1 MSENDRVLEK
11 RGNGMSGEVLL
22 KVLRG
27 GYAQFDRIVKLDT
40 PLGEDWLTPLYV
52 KVNARLGRNFE
63 VTVDASSVMGDKIKL
78 SALMLQP
85 VTLWIRQTDGGYLPI
100 HGYVQRARRLGN
112 DGSVSYFQLQF
123 SSWLSFLKLSSDRR
137 DWQEASGWQILTDV
151 FDKHPQASGN
161 YGQELRAAM
170 RSYSHR
176 VQWETDW
183 NFVHRSLEEV
193 GVFARFDFAKDGK
206 SHKVVMMDDLYF
218 GPSLPNSE
226 MKFSHAGTD
235 EDFDGLT
242 QLSEQQDAQSAT
254 LALGTV
260 DYKRPDLDKQI
271 SMPAADLEDLP
282 GQGEDYLYTGSQ
294 TWAESDAGQQQARIR
309 TEEWASRAK
318 RYFAIGSPR
327 YALPGYWFKVSGH
340 PVLDALPDE
349 ERELSIIA
357 SDWLIQNNLPG
368 MDALTR
374 FPRSLRSEIEQ
385 VKAAGAGATVSH
397 RDGSIG
403 FFHVEIEAQR
413 RKTPFRSPFE
423 HQKPEMHLQ
432 TAIVV
437 TDSDEEIATDDGNRV
452 RVRTSNSRNDRN
464 TKSTSWIRAAMP
476 DAGSKRG
483 GYFPLRKGD
492 QVLLGFV
499 NGDCDRPVIVSRLH
513 GGATMPVWH
522 THGLLSGFRSREYG
536 GDGFNQLVMD
546 DATGQNRVHLY
557 SSSYSSHLHLGYL
570 IEQSDNTRGS
580 FVGSGFDLKSEA
592 HGAIRAV
599 QGMSISTHPAAVQP
613 MNVSA
618 ATDQLAA
625 SEAVL
630 ETVSQASE
638 TNRAE
643 SLQDGSDALKAFTE
657 MTQHTVPA
665 ATKGG
670 RTAGGGTGNAN
681 GFAKPALLL
690 SSPAGIGLSSHQSI
704 HTSANQQVNL
714 VAGKNVNLAAGKS
727 FLASVMDKI
736 SLYAQNLG
744 VKIFATKG
752 AIEIQAQTDALT
764 MLAQQDV
771 KIESASGRVILR
783 AEKELILNVGSSYIK
798 ITPNMIENGTSGQI
812 LEKCASWDK
821 PGASTMTLRDPLNGT
836 PVSKHGGYADDF
848 SG

>member
-1 MSENDRVLEK
+1 
-11 RGNGMSGEVLL
+11 MSGEVLL

-40 PLGEDWLTPLYV
+40 PLGDDWLTPLYV
-52 KVNARLGRNFE
+52 KINARLGRNFE
-63 VTVDASSVMGDKIKL
+63 VTVDASSVVGDKIKL

-112 DGSVSYFQLQF
+112 DGTVSYFQLQF

-193 GVFARFDFAKDGK
+193 GVFPRFDFAKDGK

-254 LALGTV
+254 LTLGTA
-260 DYKRPDLDKQI
+260 DYKRPDLDKQA
-271 SMPAADLEDLP
+271 STPAADLDELP
-282 GQGEDYLYTGSQ
+282 GQGEEYLYTGSQ

-340 PVLDALPDE
+340 PVLDALPEE

-368 MDALTR
+368 LDALTR
-374 FPRSLRSEIEQ
+374 FPRGLRSEIEQ
-385 VKAAGAGATVSH
+385 VQAAGTGATVSH
-397 RDGSIG
+397 RDGGVG

-423 HQKPEMHLQ
+423 HEKPEMHLQ

-437 TDSDEEIATDDGNRV
+437 TDSDEEILTDDGNRV

-476 DAGSKRG
+476 DAGAKRG
-483 GYFPLRKGD
+483 GYFPLRKDD

-499 NGDCDRPVIVSRLH
+499 NGDCDRPVIISRLH

-580 FVGSGFDLKSEA
+580 FLGNGFDLKS
-592 HGAIRAV
+592 GAYGAVRAE
-599 QGMSISTHPAAVQP
+599 QGLYVSTQPATAQP
-613 MNVSA
+613 LNVTA
-618 ATDQLAA
+618 ATDPLAGA
-625 SEAVL
+625 EAVL
-630 ETVSQASE
+630 ETVSKASE

-643 SLQDGSDALKAFTE
+643 SLQDGQAALKSFTDA
-657 MTQHTVPA
+657 TQRTVA
-665 ATKGG
+665 GSASGG

-681 GFAKPALLL
+681 GFAKPVMLL
-690 SSPAGIGLSSHQSI
+690 SSPEGIAASTQQSV
-704 HTSANQQVNL
+704 HVTANQHANV
-714 VAGKNVNLAAGKS
+714 VAGKNVNLAAGKA
-727 FLASVMDKI
+727 LLVSVLDKI
-736 SLYAQNLG
+736 SLFAQNLG
-744 VKIFATKG
+744 IKIFAAKG
-752 AIEIQAQTDALT
+752 SVDIQAQSGSASLVG
-764 MLAQQDV
+764 LQDV
-771 KIESASGRVILR
+771 KIESADGR
-783 AEKELILNVGSSYIK
+783 LILTAAKEVWIGAGGSYISIK
-798 ITPNMIENGTSGQI
+798 GDLIENVTTGQI
-812 LEKCASWDK
+812 LEKCGNWDK
-821 PGASTMTLRDPLNGT
+821 SSGASGTIRDPLQAT
-836 PVSKHGGYADDF
+836 PVSTDGGRGSFF

>member
-1 MSENDRVLEK
+1 MGR
-11 RGNGMSGEVLL
+11 EVLL

-27 GYAQFDRIVKLDT
+27 GYAQFDRIIKLDT
-40 PLGEDWLTPLYV
+40 PLGDDWLVPLYV
-52 KVNARLGRNFE
+52 KINARLGRNFE
-63 VTVDASSVMGDKIKL
+63 VTVDASSVAGDKIKL
-78 SALMLQP
+78 NALMLQP
-85 VTLWIRQTDGGYLPI
+85 VTLWIRQTGGRYLPI
-100 HGYVQRARRLGN
+100 HGYVQRARRVGN
-112 DGSVSYFQLQF
+112 DGAVSYFQLQF
-123 SSWLSFLKLSSDRR
+123 SSWLSFLKLGSDRR

-151 FDKHPQASGN
+151 FGKHPQASGN
-161 YGQELRAAM
+161 YGHELRTAM

-193 GVFARFDFAKDGK
+193 GVFPRFDFAQDGK
-206 SHKVVMMDDLYF
+206 SHEVIMMDDLYF
-218 GPSLPNSE
+218 GPSLPNAE

-242 QLSEQQDAQSAT
+242 QLSEQQDVQSAT
-254 LALGTV
+254 LTLGTA
-260 DYKRPDLDKQI
+260 DYKRPDLDKQV
-271 SMPAADLEDLP
+271 STPAADLDDLP

-294 TWAESDAGQQQARIR
+294 AWAKSDVGQQQARIR

-327 YALPGYWFKVSGH
+327 YALPGYWFRVSGH
-340 PVLDALPDE
+340 PLFDALPAD

-357 SDWLIQNNLPG
+357 SDWLIQNNVPG

-385 VKAAGAGATVSH
+385 AQSAGAGTTVSH
-397 RDGSIG
+397 RDGGVG

-437 TDSDEEIATDDGNRV
+437 TDSNEEIVTDDGNRV

-476 DAGSKRG
+476 DAGARRG
-483 GYFPLRKGD
+483 GYFPLRKDD

-499 NGDCDRPVIVSRLH
+499 NGDCDRPVIISRLH

-546 DATGQNRVHLY
+546 DASGQNRVHLY

-570 IEQSDNTRGS
+570 IEQSDNTRGT
-580 FVGSGFDLKSEA
+580 FLGNGFDLKS
-592 HGAIRAV
+592 GAYGAVRAE
-599 QGMSISTHPAAVQP
+599 QGLYVSTQPATAQP
-613 MNVSA
+613 LNVTA
-618 ATDQLAA
+618 ATEPLAGA
-625 SEAVL
+625 EAVF
-630 ETVSQASE
+630 ETASRASE

-643 SLQDGSDALKAFTE
+643 SLQDGQAALKSFTDA
-657 MTQHTVPA
+657 TQRTVA
-665 ATKGG
+665 GATGGG

-681 GFAKPALLL
+681 GFAKPVMLL
-690 SSPAGIGLSSHQSI
+690 SSPEGIAASTQQSV
-704 HTSANQQVNL
+704 HVTANQHANV
-714 VAGKNVNLAAGKS
+714 VAGRNINLAAGKAL
-727 FLASVMDKI
+727 LASVLDKI
-736 SLYAQNLG
+736 SLFAQNLG
-744 VKIFATKG
+744 IKIFAAKG
-752 AIEIQAQTDALT
+752 PVDIQAQSGAVSLVG
-764 MLAQQDV
+764 LQDV
-771 KIESASGRVILR
+771 KIESADGR
-783 AEKELILNVGSSYIK
+783 LILTAAEEVWIGAGGSYIRIK
-798 ITPNMIENGTSGQI
+798 GGLIENVTTGQI
-812 LEKCASWDK
+812 LEKCGSWDK
-821 PGASTMTLRDPLNGT
+821 PGGASRTLRDPLQTT
-836 PVSKHGGYADDF
+836 PVSTDGGRGSLF

>member
-1 MSENDRVLEK
+1 
-11 RGNGMSGEVLL
+11 MSGEVLL

-40 PLGEDWLTPLYV
+40 PLGDDWLTPLYV
-52 KVNARLGRNFE
+52 KINARLGRNFE

-112 DGSVSYFQLQF
+112 DGTVSYFQLQF

-193 GVFARFDFAKDGK
+193 GVFPRFDFAKDGK

-218 GPSLPNSE
+218 GPPLPNSE

-254 LALGTV
+254 LTLGTA
-260 DYKRPDLDKQI
+260 DYKRPDLDKQV
-271 SMPAADLEDLP
+271 STPAADLEDLP

-294 TWAESDAGQQQARIR
+294 TWAESDIGQQQARIR

-340 PVLDALPDE
+340 PVLDALPEE

-368 MDALTR
+368 LDALTR

-385 VKAAGAGATVSH
+385 VQAAGTGATVSH
-397 RDGSIG
+397 RDGGVG

-423 HQKPEMHLQ
+423 HEKPEMHLQ

-437 TDSDEEIATDDGNRV
+437 TDSDEEILTDDGNRV

-476 DAGSKRG
+476 DAGAKRG
-483 GYFPLRKGD
+483 GYFPLRKDD

-499 NGDCDRPVIVSRLH
+499 NGDCDRPVIISRLH

-546 DATGQNRVHLY
+546 DSSGQNRVHLY
-557 SSSYSSHLHLGYL
+557 SSSYNSHLHLGYL
-570 IEQSDNTRGS
+570 IEQSDNTRGT
-580 FVGSGFDLKSEA
+580 FLGNGFDLKSGA
-592 HGAIRAV
+592 HGAVRAE
-599 QGMSISTHPAAVQP
+599 QGLYISTQPATAQP
-613 MNVSA
+613 LNVTA
-618 ATDQLAA
+618 ATEPLAGA
-625 SEAVL
+625 EAVL
-630 ETVSQASE
+630 ETVSKASE

-643 SLQDGSDALKAFTE
+643 SLQDGQNALKSFTDA
-657 MTQHTVPA
+657 TQRTVA
-665 ATKGG
+665 GSTSGG

-681 GFAKPALLL
+681 GFAKPVMLL
-690 SSPAGIGLSSHQSI
+690 SSPEGIAASTQQSV
-704 HTSANQQVNL
+704 HLTANQHANI
-714 VAGKNVNLAAGKS
+714 VASKNVNLAAGKS
-727 FLASVMDKI
+727 LLVSVLDKI
-736 SLYAQNLG
+736 SLFAQNLG
-744 VKIFATKG
+744 IKIFAAKG
-752 AIEIQAQTDALT
+752 PVDIQAQSGTASLVAL
-764 MLAQQDV
+764 QDV
-771 KIESASGRVILR
+771 KIESADGR
-783 AEKELILNVGSSYIK
+783 LILTAAKEVWIGAGGSYISIK
-798 ITPNMIENGTSGQI
+798 GGLIENVTTGQI
-812 LEKCASWDK
+812 LEKCGTWDK
-821 PGASTMTLRDPLNGT
+821 PSGGSGTIRDPLQAT
-836 PVSKHGGYADDF
+836 PVATDGGRGSLF

>member
-1 MSENDRVLEK
+1 MASDMLD
-11 RGNGMSGEVLL
+11 

-40 PLGEDWLTPLYV
+40 PLGDNWLTPLYV
-52 KVNARLGRNFE
+52 KIKARLGRNFE
-63 VTVDASSVMGDKIKL
+63 VTVDASSVVGDKIKL

-100 HGYVQRARRLGN
+100 HGYVQQARRLGN
-112 DGSVSYFQLQF
+112 DGTLSYFQLHF
-123 SSWLSFLKLSSDRR
+123 ASWLSFLKLSSDRR

-161 YGQELRAAM
+161 YGQELRTAM

-193 GVFARFDFAKDGK
+193 GVFPRFDFAKDGK

-254 LALGTV
+254 LTLGTV
-260 DYKRPDLDKQI
+260 DYKRPDLDKQT
-271 SMPAADLEDLP
+271 STPAADLDELP
-282 GQGEDYLYTGSQ
+282 GQGEEYLYTGSQ

-340 PVLDALPDE
+340 PLFDALPEE

-385 VKAAGAGATVSH
+385 VHATGVGTTVSH
-397 RDGSIG
+397 RDGGIG

-423 HQKPEMHLQ
+423 HEKPEMHLQ

-437 TDSDEEIATDDGNRV
+437 TDSDEEIHTDDGNRV
-452 RVRTSNSRNDRN
+452 RVRTSNSRKDRN

-483 GYFPLRKGD
+483 GYFPLRKDD

-499 NGDCDRPVIVSRLH
+499 NGDCDRPVIISRLH
-513 GGATMPVWH
+513 GGVTMPVWH

-546 DATGQNRVHLY
+546 DATGQNRVRLY

-580 FVGSGFDLKSEA
+580 FLGNGFDLKS
-592 HGAIRAV
+592 GAYGAVRAE
-599 QGMSISTHPAAVQP
+599 QGLYVSTQPATAQP
-613 MNVSA
+613 LNVTA
-618 ATDQLAA
+618 ATDPLAGA
-625 SEAVL
+625 EAVL
-630 ETVSQASE
+630 ETVSKASE

-643 SLQDGSDALKAFTE
+643 SLQDGQAALKSFTDA
-657 MTQHTVPA
+657 TQRTVA
-665 ATKGG
+665 GSASGG

-681 GFAKPALLL
+681 GFAKPVMLL
-690 SSPAGIGLSSHQSI
+690 SSPEGIAASTQQSV
-704 HTSANQQVNL
+704 HVTANQHANV
-714 VAGKNVNLAAGKS
+714 VAGKNVNLAAGKA
-727 FLASVMDKI
+727 LLVSVLDKI
-736 SLYAQNLG
+736 SLFAQNLG
-744 VKIFATKG
+744 IKIFAAKG
-752 AIEIQAQTDALT
+752 SVDIQAQSGSASLVG
-764 MLAQQDV
+764 LQDV
-771 KIESASGRVILR
+771 KIESADGR
-783 AEKELILNVGSSYIK
+783 LILTAAKEVWIGAGGSYISIK
-798 ITPNMIENGTSGQI
+798 GGLIENVTTGQI
-812 LEKCASWDK
+812 LEKCGSWDK
-821 PGASTMTLRDPLNGT
+821 PSGASGTIRDPLKAT
-836 PVSKHGGYADDF
+836 PVSTDGGRGSLF

>member
-1 MSENDRVLEK
+1 
-11 RGNGMSGEVLL
+11 MSGEVLL

-397 RDGSIG
+397 RDGGIG

-423 HQKPEMHLQ
+423 HEKPEMHLQ

-580 FVGSGFDLKSEA
+580 FLGNGFDLKS
-592 HGAIRAV
+592 GAYGAVRAE
-599 QGMSISTHPAAVQP
+599 QGLYVSTQPATAQP
-613 MNVSA
+613 LNVTA
-618 ATDQLAA
+618 ATDPLAGA
-625 SEAVL
+625 EAVL
-630 ETVSQASE
+630 ETVSKASE

-643 SLQDGSDALKAFTE
+643 SLQDGQAALKSFTDA
-657 MTQHTVPA
+657 TQHTVA
-665 ATKGG
+665 GSASGG

-681 GFAKPALLL
+681 GFSKPVMLL
-690 SSPAGIGLSSHQSI
+690 SSPEGIAASTQQSV
-704 HTSANQQVNL
+704 HVTANQHANV
-714 VAGKNVNLAAGKS
+714 VAGKNVNLAAGKA
-727 FLASVMDKI
+727 LLVSVLDRI
-736 SLYAQNLG
+736 SLFAQNLG
-744 VKIFATKG
+744 VKIFAAKG
-752 AIEIQAQTDALT
+752 PVDIQAQSGSASLVG
-764 MLAQQDV
+764 LQDV
-771 KIESASGRVILR
+771 KIESADGR
-783 AEKELILNVGSSYIK
+783 LILTAAKEVWIGAGGSYISIK
-798 ITPNMIENGTSGQI
+798 GGLIENVTTGQI
-812 LEKCASWDK
+812 LEKCGNWDK
-821 PGASTMTLRDPLNGT
+821 SSGASGTIRDPLQAT
-836 PVSKHGGYADDF
+836 PVSTDGGRGSLF